1 MIAIGELQEEMGP
14 DMRVSCESAILDQNP
29 STTAIDGLEQ
39 SRWMASYHSWGNWL
53 NDDYTPPGSTEE
65 LAIQDTY
72 TRGREP
78 MFRKWLLSLPDDM
91 KRDINAPASISDW
104 GDSNSVIMVGEGTLG
119 PAATTN
125 PDRITRAYLLEV
137 NDSGRF
143 AWWITPENHK
153 AKANL
158 AMQSRNLSL
167 DKWEISS
174 GTTAEVAVSS
184 LSGFSSLDE
193 NPEEAERL
201 YSQNSIE
208 LLTDIE
214 KLIEDKLQKEEEKV
228 VREWPELKISI
239 EKARWGRHTI
249 LQGKTKIELAK
260 DVDVQTITL
269 EQVQAML
276 DTKKGKSATSKG
288 KTATV
293 KKTTKKK

>member
-1 MIAIGELQEEMGP
+1 MEARANARMALMIAIVELQEEMGP

-39 SRWMASYHSWGNWL
+39 SRWMASYYSWDNGL
-53 NDDYTPPGSTEE
+53 NDDYTPPGFTEK

-143 AWWITPENHK
+143 VWWITPENHK
-153 AKANL
+153 TISAFCK
-158 AMQSRNLSL
+158 LSAL
-167 DKWEISS
+167 GKS
-174 GTTAEVAVSS
+174 
-184 LSGFSSLDE
+184 FSSF
-193 NPEEAERL
+193 
-201 YSQNSIE
+201 
-208 LLTDIE
+208 
-214 KLIEDKLQKEEEKV
+214 
-228 VREWPELKISI
+228 
-239 EKARWGRHTI
+239 
-249 LQGKTKIELAK
+249 
-260 DVDVQTITL
+260 
-269 EQVQAML
+269 
-276 DTKKGKSATSKG
+276 SK
-288 KTATV
+288 
-293 KKTTKKK
+293 